1 MKLSQTIAASCAKDM
16 AGRDSRH
23 RMRISL
29 IRARHKALQL
39 ADIIRETSLD
49 LDDEDDLDEGFATED
64 GEEP

>member
-16 AGRDSRH
+16 AGRDSRR

-39 ADIIRETSLD
+39 AGIVRDMSLD
-49 LDDEDDLDEGFATED
+49 LDLDDDGDDGFDTED
-64 GEEP
+64 GDET